1 MKEHQ
6 DAYGHEVY
14 DYHYKR
20 RDAYEIVERDDGFFD
35 VSGGPKAYL
44 SEYEEWPSH
53 EKEAMNYVTG
63 KVLDIGC
70 GAGRHS
76 LYLQERGHDVL
87 GVDISPLAVE
97 VCKLR
102 GLKNAKVIPI
112 TRISSKLGT
121 FDTLLMLG
129 NNFGLFG
136 SFKRA
141 RWLLRRFHG
150 MTTEGARIV
159 AESNDPRKTT
169 LREHLEYHDL
179 NRRRGRMPGQLR
191 IRVRYKKY
199 VTPWF
204 DYLLVSKGEM
214 EEILGGTGWG
224 VKRYLDSEGSVYI
237 VIIEKER
244 L

>member
-1 MKEHQ
+1 
-6 DAYGHEVY
+6 
-14 DYHYKR
+14 
-20 RDAYEIVERDDGFFD
+20 
-35 VSGGPKAYL
+35 
-44 SEYEEWPSH
+44 
-53 EKEAMNYVTG
+53 
-63 KVLDIGC
+63 
-70 GAGRHS
+70 
-76 LYLQERGHDVL
+76 
-87 GVDISPLAVE
+87 
-97 VCKLR
+97 
-102 GLKNAKVIPI
+102 
-112 TRISSKLGT
+112 
-121 FDTLLMLG
+121 MLG

-136 SFKRA
+136 SFRRA

-191 IRVRYKKY
+191 IRVRYRKH

-224 VKRYLDSEGSVYI
+224 VRRYLDSEGSVYI
-237 VIIEKER
+237 AIIEKER

>member
-44 SEYEEWPSH
+44 SEYEEWSSH
-53 EKEAMNYVTG
+53 EQEAMNYATG

-76 LYLQERGHDVL
+76 LYLQERGNDVL
-87 GVDISPLAVE
+87 GVDISPLAIE
-97 VCKLR
+97 MCKLR
-102 GLKNAKVIPI
+102 GLKRAKVMSI
-112 TRISSKLGT
+112 TQISSKLGT

-150 MTTEGARIV
+150 MTSEGARIV
-159 AESNDPRKTT
+159 AESNDPYKTT

-179 NRRRGRMPGQLR
+179 NRRRSRMPGQLR
-191 IRVRYKKY
+191 IRVRYRKY

-214 EEILGGTGWG
+214 EEILEDTGWR
-224 VKRYLDSEGSVYI
+224 VQRFIDSEGS
-237 VIIEKER
+237 
-244 L
+244 